1 MSLHPAQLHFCT
13 GCQKFSWQ
21 SRVYKIVGDRL
32 PEVFLVTSSN
42 DAKSQRFDTLPGT
55 LSGRDPLQIANR
67 FNLAQTLR
75 TRAESHSNRPQR
87 RRRGGAEHCHTVSQ
101 RGDGRDGAH
110 DTLAATCMETA
121 RTNSSTAN
129 WYWPATMVWFGSRR
143 TEPVCMR
150 LVFSG

>member
-1 MSLHPAQLHFCT
+1 M
-13 GCQKFSWQ
+13 
-21 SRVYKIVGDRL
+21 YKIVGDRL

-55 LSGRDPLQIANR
+55 RSGRDPLQIANR

-87 RRRGGAEHCHTVSQ
+87 RRRGGAENCHTVSQ

-110 DTLAATCMETA
+110 DTLAAKCMETA

-129 WYWPATMVWFGSRR
+129 WYWPATMVWFGSRYE
-143 TEPVCMR
+143 TGLFW
-150 LVFSG
+150 LVTLLVSDHGLVVRETGDRGQA